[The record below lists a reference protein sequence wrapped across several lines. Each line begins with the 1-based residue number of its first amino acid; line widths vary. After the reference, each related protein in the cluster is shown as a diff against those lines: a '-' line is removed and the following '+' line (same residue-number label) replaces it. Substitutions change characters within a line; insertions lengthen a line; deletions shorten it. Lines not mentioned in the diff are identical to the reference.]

1 MSAATTQAPVTT
13 APSGTGTTVVPTL
26 PTGHAVGDE
35 IRIWVVNSGVTAWSA
50 PAGWTI
56 KRQQASSGNAS
67 TGVIGTLLFRKI
79 VAGDTL
85 PLASPTCTLGA
96 TVTRSAV
103 AFIVRGADLEGVHV
117 LQEWLAFASNAGT
130 SNPIRPT
137 TVTTL
142 APEMLVHIYYG
153 SRSATT
159 APEQTNYTQ
168 VQQVIN
174 SGIIVNNVSERTI
187 SDQNT
192 ALSNQD
198 ASPTSG
204 ARWIAIISCTPS
216 PDYPYYRS
224 GSQAFNSNATN
235 VTPSLPTGTSSNDN
249 RGNKDLVVLTAQ
261 CAGVAPTVNTPAHW
275 TLIAEWSNTTSGGV
289 TTVRKWRAV
298 YTGTLDRQ
306 VNRTP
311 SGEIFAYLSVYH
323 NAHQTIPVGTSAVQQ
338 NGSSTTSTFP
348 SLPRTGTKA
357 TIQATCVA
365 DATPTFTAPSG
376 YTERNDSQGVT
387 CADQSFNATGTTAS
401 ASFTLSSASPTLAGL
416 MEVFSVASVI
426 NLILTP
432 ATATLTLTSFAPTID
447 IDVTVTP
454 GAASLSLT
462 TFAPAIIIPADFPFT
477 GLLDNFNRADG
488 GLGANWDEKL
498 FDGDD
503 VLTIDTNLVKGANGG
518 INNSQGWA
526 TQLGPDVEVFIE
538 IVSGSGNQVLLA
550 VRWTALDTGTPDG
563 YAVRSRG
570 GAVDNVVLFRFDNG
584 SPIGLAT
591 IPQEV
596 DDGDWLGLRIVGDV
610 LTVYYIDISVSPN
623 WVLIGEETDATYS
636 AAGHVGILLESDAG
650 RVDNFSGGTI
660 GDITIEPVTATV
672 TLTTFAPQLAEEVT
686 VPAASLTVATF
697 APVVSIDVLVTP
709 ATASLTLTT
718 FAPTLQLSIVPTP
731 ATLTAV
737 TFVPQL
743 HELLTPASTSLTLT
757 TFAPSVTIAV
767 TVPTASLTL
776 TTFAP
781 TVTATAHITV
791 TPANASLVL
800 TRFAP
805 TLTTTVT
812 PASQLLNLTTST
824 PTLAL
829 AVTPVPANLLL
840 TSTVPV
846 LREVLNVGAVSLVL
860 STFTPTVTVTANE
873 IVTPT
878 AAALALTG
886 FAPTITISADITVT
900 PTATTLTLTGFAPTL
915 HERLTPATNT
925 LSLTTFIPTVT
936 VSGNVTVTPAQAVL
950 TLTTFAPVVTTGAV
964 TTITPASITLTL
976 TSYAPWLFLGLVPAN
991 RTFMVES
998 GTYEVE
1004 VSAGDYEFVNDY
1016 EDSEVLVS

>member
-1 MSAATTQAPVTT
+1 MATPIIFASVVTN
-13 APSGTGTTVVPTL
+13 PGGTGSAIVPTL
-26 PTGHAVGDE
+26 STHAAGDVLEIFVGKTGNV
-35 IRIWVVNSGVTAWSA
+35 AWSA
-50 PAGWTI
+50 PAGWTT
-56 KRQQASSGNAS
+56 KQQLI
-67 TGVIGTLLFRKI
+67 IGTASNGLVGTLIYRR
-79 VAGDTL
+79 VLPGDTL
-85 PLASPTCTLGA
+85 PLPSPTCNLGA
-96 TVTRSAV
+96 TVTRGA
-103 AFIVRGADLEGVHV
+103 ICQTRRGTDIESVHT
-117 LQEWLAFASNAGT
+117 LTEWLAFGT
-130 SNPIRPT
+130 GTGTANPIRPSSIT
-137 TVTTL
+137 TP
-142 APEMLVHIYYG
+142 APEMEVSHYYCQ
-153 SRSATT
+153 RAATN
-159 APEQTNYTQ
+159 APEPTSYTQ
-168 VQQVIN
+168 TQQIVISGTLVIN
-174 SGIIVNNVSERTI
+174 VATRTI
-187 SDQNT
+187 ADQQT
-192 ALSNQD
+192 ALANQD

-204 ARWIAIISCTPS
+204 ARWVGMISAAPS
-216 PDYPYYRS
+216 PEYPYYRS
-224 GSQAFNSNATN
+224 GSQAFSANATN
-235 VTPSLPTGTSSNDN
+235 VTPALPTGTTASDN
-249 RGNKDLVVLTAQ
+249 RGNKDLIVATAQ
-261 CAGVAPTVNTPAHW
+261 CAGATPVPNTPGDWEEITDWA
-275 TLIAEWSNTTSGGV
+275 NTTSGGA
-289 TTVRKWRAV
+289 TTVRKWRTH
-298 YTGTLDRQ
+298 YDGSLDRRF
-306 VNRTP
+306 NRPT
-311 SGEIFAYLSVYH
+311 SGEIFVYFSVYH

-365 DATPTFTAPSG
+365 DATPTFTAPTG

-401 ASFTLSSASPTLAGL
+401 ASFTLNSASPTLAGL

-426 NLILTP
+426 NLVLTP

-447 IDVTVTP
+447 INVTVTP
-454 GAASLSLT
+454 GTASLGLT

-503 VLTIDTNLVKGANGG
+503 VLAIDTNLVKGVNGG

-636 AAGHVGILLESDAG
+636 AAGHIGILLESNAG

-660 GDITIEPVTATV
+660 GDITVEPATATV
-672 TLTTFAPQLAEEVT
+672 TLTTFAPQLAEAVT
-686 VPAASLTVATF
+686 VPAISLAVTTL
-697 APVVSIDVLVTP
+697 APVISIDVLVTP
-709 ATASLTLTT
+709 ETASLTLAT
-718 FAPTLQLSIVPTP
+718 FAPSLALHITPTP
-731 ATLTAV
+731 ATLTTS
-737 TFVPQL
+737 TFAPQL
-743 HELLTPASTSLTLT
+743 RESLTPASTSLTLT
-757 TFAPSVTIAV
+757 TFAPSVTVAV

-805 TLTTTVT
+805 TLTATVT

-873 IVTPT
+873 TVTPT
-878 AAALALTG
+878 AAALALTS

-950 TLTTFAPVVTTGAV
+950 TLTMFAPVVTTGAV

-991 RTFMVES
+991 RTYVVES
-998 GTYEVE
+998 GQYEVE
-1004 VSAGDYEFVNDY
+1004 VSAGDYEFVDDY
-1016 EDSEVLVS
+1016 EDSEVLV